1 MGIPGTAGSQATIM
15 DGFPLSKKG
24 MAARA
29 LSAAFCSSLMGGVFG
44 ALILSISIYYA
55 IPIIMA
61 LVGEQFLLII
71 LALLMVGALTGENFI
86 KGVTACILGLIIG
99 SIGSAPLQ
107 GDLRFT
113 FGTLYLVEGV
123 PIVIVG
129 LGLFAL
135 PEIVG
140 LLGDSKGAIAKALK
154 NEEGWFRGIKDVFK
168 NCFLVL
174 RCSSIGCMVGALPGL
189 GGTVVGLDCIQS
201 FKTNIKGYFEHR
213 KRRYKRCDSTKI
225 CKQC

>member
-1 MGIPGTAGSQATIM
+1 
-15 DGFPLSKKG
+15 
-24 MAARA
+24 
-29 LSAAFCSSLMGGVFG
+29 
-44 ALILSISIYYA
+44 
-55 IPIIMA
+55 
-61 LVGEQFLLII
+61 
-71 LALLMVGALTGENFI
+71 MVGALTGENFI

-99 SIGSAPLQ
+99 SIGSAPIT

-140 LLGDSKGAIAKALK
+140 LLDSKGAIAKALK

-168 NCFLVL
+168 NWFLVL
-174 RCSSIGCMVGALPGL
+174 RCSSIGCIVGALPG
-189 GGTVVGLDCIQS
+189 
-201 FKTNIKGYFEHR
+201 
-213 KRRYKRCDSTKI
+213 
-225 CKQC
+225 